1 MKLLVVE
8 DEKIIMN
15 GIVKHVPWEEL
26 GITELRAASN
36 ADEAL
41 KINSDFHADIVL
53 TDIRM
58 PGMDGLTMCRR
69 MREDNA
75 DLQIILLTGFSD
87 VNYLK
92 GAIDVG
98 VISFL
103 EKPVNREELRKAIL
117 KAVRRVRRERRLA
130 DPELREAVRVIRKEQ
145 AESEPTEESARES
158 GTIQLVKKFIEEN
171 YMNSGLQISEVAEH
185 VYLTPTYLSSLFKKK
200 TGMTIGQYITE
211 CRVERAKQ
219 LLRDPRYKFYD
230 IAEKVGYN
238 DENYFARTFRKK
250 TGMTPSEYRET
261 QV

>member
-1 MKLLVVE
+1 
-8 DEKIIMN
+8 MN
-15 GIVKHVPWEEL
+15 GIVKHMPWEEL

-41 KINSDFHADIVL
+41 KVFSDFPADIVL

-69 MREDNA
+69 MRERSA

-87 VNYLK
+87 VEYLK
-92 GAIDVG
+92 SAIDVG
-98 VISFL
+98 VVSYL
-103 EKPVNREELRKAIL
+103 EKPVNTEELRKAIL
-117 KAVRRVRRERRLA
+117 KAIRRVRREKRLA
-130 DPELREAVRVIRKEQ
+130 DPELQAAVRTVKEQ
-145 AESEPTEESARES
+145 HPENAPTEDSARES
-158 GTIQLVKKFIEEN
+158 GTIQLVKKYIEEN
-171 YMNSGLQISEVAEH
+171 YSNSGLQISEVAET
-185 VYLTPTYLSSLFKKK
+185 VYLTPTYVSSLFKKK

-211 CRVERAKQ
+211 CRVERAKH

-230 IAEKVGYN
+230 IAEMVGYN